1 MYALTFHLFSNIQ
14 KFCLF
19 ACLLVFW
26 CSQIYL
32 SFPPW
37 FELLCDLFK
46 ESFPSPSSWR
56 NVGRHLNIS
65 VFLFTFNSLIYLEF
79 VYLFFMLRGRDL
91 SLWVVNQL
99 FQVPSIEQSI
109 FSRWSI
115 TSVLMYMHR
124 PSLVLCLPILAT
136 PPHFLIITVL

>member
-37 FELLCDLFK
+37 FELLWCLCVKAKLCNTFLCKVLRITLDSIYSRETWLHLQWMK
-46 ESFPSPSSWR
+46 ESSRKWIKHKKTQGVLLKYNSLMSCSTGLMIFKLFRFYIKLLSPDYIIM
-56 NVGRHLNIS
+56 LNI
-65 VFLFTFNSLIYLEF
+65 LWKAEF
-79 VYLFFMLRGRDL
+79 
-91 SLWVVNQL
+91 
-99 FQVPSIEQSI
+99 
-109 FSRWSI
+109 
-115 TSVLMYMHR
+115 
-124 PSLVLCLPILAT
+124 
-136 PPHFLIITVL
+136 